1 MPEQLHLNADT
12 IDRIAEMAHASVSI
26 QTKGGTT
33 HLIVPEQYKHV
44 DITRAI
50 ENAQAAPN
58 RKTGTTV
65 LTSIDS
71 FIQYVKDQSMTAFAY
86 IYADPESRT
95 LTAVFNDNKEAD
107 MPGWRDHKA
116 IFKADLTREA
126 NTWINNSGKN
136 MEQEEFAHFLEANVA
151 DIKEPSGETL
161 LSVALTLQAKTE
173 VNFSTSKRLDNG
185 QTVLNYSEA
194 INATAAAGAIEI
206 PNKFT
211 LGMRIFK
218 NGGGYSINAR
228 LRYRLGHGKVKFWYE
243 LDRPENAIEDG
254 FADYIKA
261 AQEQSGYTI
270 LYGKA

>member
-1 MPEQLHLNADT
+1 
-12 IDRIAEMAHASVSI
+12 MA
-26 QTKGGTT
+26 T
-33 HLIVPEQYKHV
+33 
-44 DITRAI
+44 
-50 ENAQAAPN
+50 
-58 RKTGTTV
+58 
-65 LTSIDS
+65 
-71 FIQYVKDQSMTAFAY
+71 
-86 IYADPESRT
+86 
-95 LTAVFNDNKEAD
+95 
-107 MPGWRDHKA
+107 
-116 IFKADLTREA
+116 
-126 NTWINNSGKN
+126 
-136 MEQEEFAHFLEANVA
+136 
-151 DIKEPSGETL
+151 
-161 LSVALTLQAKTE
+161 TLQAKTE
-173 VNFSTSKRLDNG
+173 VNFSSSKRLDNG

-194 INATAAAGAIEI
+194 INATAGAGAIEI